1 MNRNRNMLVEIA
13 EETVSKL
20 QDGIGLDNDA
30 SELHH
35 YLWNEDYYIIG
46 TYDAKKWIESH
57 MSVFDAIA
65 EIQEYEKDVFGETN
79 TDITSPENV
88 ANMLA
93 YIYGTEVLGCS
104 EHIIHKMWD
113 RNLDQEDINEI
124 IKEIEKEYGL

>member
-1 MNRNRNMLVEIA
+1 MNRNMLLEIA

-20 QDGIGLDNDA
+20 KDGIGESHYGCD
-30 SELHH
+30 LHH

-65 EIQEYEKDVFGETN
+65 EVQEYENDNFGETN

-93 YIYGTEVLGCS
+93 YIYGEIVLNS
-104 EHIIHKMWD
+104 SSTLARQYDNE
-113 RNLDQEDINEI
+113 LEQEDINLI
-124 IKEIEKEYGL
+124 IEEIEKEYGL

>member
-1 MNRNRNMLVEIA
+1 MNRNMLVEIA

-20 QDGIGLDNDA
+20 KDGIGLDNDA
-30 SELHH
+30 SDLHH

-57 MSVFDAIA
+57 MSVFDAIG
-65 EIQEYEKDVFGETN
+65 EIQEYENNIFGETN

-93 YIYGTEVLGCS
+93 YIYGSEVLNS
-104 EHIIHKMWD
+104 SSTLNERWN
-113 RNLDQEDINEI
+113 RNLDQEDINLI
-124 IKEIEKEYGL
+124 IEEIEEEYGL

>member
-1 MNRNRNMLVEIA
+1 MNRSMLVEIA

-46 TYDAKKWIESH
+46 TYDAKVWIESH
-57 MSVFDAIA
+57 MSVFDAIR
-65 EIQEYEKDVFGETN
+65 EIQKYEEDHYGETY
-79 TDITSPENV
+79 TDITSAENV

-93 YIYGTEVLGCS
+93 YIYGEIVLNS
-104 EHIIHKMWD
+104 SDTLSRQWD
-113 RNLDQEDINEI
+113 RNLEQEDINEI
-124 IKEIEKEYGL
+124 IEEIEEEYGL

>member
-1 MNRNRNMLVEIA
+1 MNRNMLVEIA

-57 MSVFDAIA
+57 MSVFEAIA
-65 EIQEYEKDVFGETN
+65 EIQEYEKDNYGETN

-93 YIYGTEVLGCS
+93 YIYGSEVLYCS
-104 EHIIHKMWD
+104 STFARKCD
-113 RNLDQEDINEI
+113 RMLDQEDINEI
-124 IKEIEKEYGL
+124 IEEIEKEYGL

>member
-1 MNRNRNMLVEIA
+1 MLLEIA

-20 QDGIGLDNDA
+20 KDGIGESHYGCD
-30 SELHH
+30 LHH

-65 EIQEYEKDVFGETN
+65 EVQEYENDNFGETN

-93 YIYGTEVLGCS
+93 YIYGEIVLNS
-104 EHIIHKMWD
+104 SSTLARQYDNE
-113 RNLDQEDINEI
+113 LEQEDINLI
-124 IKEIEKEYGL
+124 IEEIEKEYGL

>member
-1 MNRNRNMLVEIA
+1 MNNIGVLREIA

-35 YLWNEDYYIIG
+35 YLWNEDYFIIG

-57 MSVFDAIA
+57 MSPFDAVA
-65 EIQEYEKDVFGETN
+65 EVIEYEKEHFGESN
-79 TDITSPENV
+79 TDFTNAENV

-93 YIYGTEVLGCS
+93 FIYGYEVLGS
-104 EHIIHKMWD
+104 SKHMDKMWN
-113 RNLDQEDINEI
+113 RKLDEEDINII
-124 IKEIEKEYGL
+124 IKEIEYKYGL